1 MNTSQIFKLIFKHD
15 LRLNELSEENTSSTN
30 NKPEASVLDFMK
42 PDPTFSK
49 LHFSGSNLEAE
60 QFGLDT
66 LSNYATL
73 VSAIQKGLDSDT
85 FITDESI
92 HNTLDAAIQSIEV
105 GERFVVPTHN
115 ISEENP
121 EIIETISN
129 LELKSLLEQEYLV
142 FYKAPARNGFDL
154 FLFSKKNI
162 YRDLFPHLQKLVLTA
177 FRFFSINGK
186 KFNTERHFYF
196 ETWTLSQPPHGFEEV
211 FPETI
216 L

>member
-73 VSAIQKGLDSDT
+73 VSAIQKGLDSHT
-85 FITDESI
+85 FITGESI

-162 YRDLFPHLQKLVLTA
+162 YRDLFPHLQKLVPTA